1 MILLDEFYKDLY
13 MDIFKKWICIQ
24 KDSRYRIKEFKDFV
38 QIESPFGIAE
48 VTFNLYCIIELKVT
62 SKKREELDFYLHFQM
77 NTLKHAVSLFN
88 EMMVCL
94 LKLNHEA
101 KTKVLL
107 CCSGGLTTSYFAQE
121 INKASKLLKNNIE
134 VSAVGYNQLYQ
145 IGKQFDLIFLAPQ
158 VSYLHAQIQSILKDQ
173 VVMKIPPLVFARYD
187 VGTMLNSIEKAKNK
201 KIKHVQEQENIL
213 KLDIKSNQQIACLTI
228 FKNKER
234 IHIVYRIYIQGKV
247 LFQNEIIKYKIH
259 IQDICDLIDTLII
272 QYPKLSTISLSLPGI
287 VDEGKISSTY
297 ISGVENENIEERLKQ
312 RYRQQIRLYNDINV
326 AAMGYYVTH
335 PENKNLFFLFQ
346 AISLNAGAGAGVII
360 DGKLVEGFCH
370 LAGEVSYLP
379 LELSQK
385 QEELSKTPEGTLEIV
400 SKIILTTMYLMAP
413 EVIVVFSEL
422 LPDFEVLEEKVK
434 ELMFHHSIPKL
445 IKVDNVIEY
454 MLVGQMYL
462 CLKEAD

>member
-13 MDIFKKWICIQ
+13 MDVFKKWIFFQ
-24 KDSRYRIKEFKDFV
+24 KSPHYRIKECKDFV
-38 QIESPFGIAE
+38 QLESPFGIAE

-88 EMMVCL
+88 EMLVCL
-94 LKLNHEA
+94 LKLDHEA

-121 INKASKLLKNNIE
+121 INKASKLLKNTIE

-145 IGKQFDLIFLAPQ
+145 IGQQFDFIFLAPQ
-158 VSYLHAQIQSILKDQ
+158 ISYLHAQVQSILKDQ

-187 VGTMLNSIEKAKNK
+187 VGTLLKMIENSKSK
-201 KIKHVQEQENIL
+201 KIVHVQEKENDL
-213 KLDIKSNQQIACLTI
+213 KLDIKNKQQIACLTI

-259 IQDICDLIDTLII
+259 IQDIYDLIDTLII

-287 VDEGKISSTY
+287 VDAGKISSTY

-312 RYRQQIRLYNDINV
+312 RYKQQIKLYNDINV

-335 PENKNLFFLFQ
+335 SENKNLFFLFQ
-346 AISLNAGAGAGVII
+346 AISLNAGAGII
-360 DGKLVEGFCH
+360 VNGKLIEGFCH

-400 SKIILTTMYLMAP
+400 SKIILTTMYLVAP
-413 EVIVVFSEL
+413 EVIVIFSEL
-422 LPDFEVLEEKVK
+422 LPDFKVLEEKTK
-434 ELMFHHSIPKL
+434 ELMSQHQIPKL
-445 IKVDNVIEY
+445 IKVNNVIEY

-462 CLKEAD
+462 CLKEVD